1 MFSLKELS
9 QYTKSLRPPEKSFY
23 KFNEPLL
30 GDKYKE
36 KFEYFAPIKFDW
48 ADTPIYKQYVLRQSL
63 MESLKGQVVFENYK
77 AKIKNQKIDLK
88 AKAKK

>member
-1 MFSLKELS
+1 
-9 QYTKSLRPPEKSFY
+9 
-23 KFNEPLL
+23 
-30 GDKYKE
+30 
-36 KFEYFAPIKFDW
+36 
-48 ADTPIYKQYVLRQSL
+48 